1 MRNLGSHLQ
10 LYCAF
15 LFCNNTELF
24 SFRFILSCGKDSNVK
39 LWEVASGRLA
49 KHYVG
54 ATHTQLRCQVCHQSK
69 TLSILDR
76 HTERLVHVDYNGG
89 ACLMVEQ
96 ISSSKLKR
104 GTVGSQIPCT
114 VQIGA
119 DATMESL
126 FGWRS
131 IMLYELDE
139 KLAVR
144 IQLTGWKSWAQ
155 TMGIYSVFAPDFLL
169 SFQCLENLRSLMN
182 LLKAQSLICRLS
194 SMTRK
199 NL

>member
-1 MRNLGSHLQ
+1 MYNNCISLNWMRNLGSHLQ

-49 KHYVG
+49 KQYVG

-69 TLSILDR
+69 TLSISDR
-76 HTERLVHVDYNGG
+76 HTERLVHMDYNGG

-114 VQIGA
+114 VQIGVNA
-119 DATMESL
+119 LQWKVYLGD
-126 FGWRS
+126 
-131 IMLYELDE
+131 
-139 KLAVR
+139 V
-144 IQLTGWKSWAQ
+144 QLCCMTWMKN
-155 TMGIYSVFAPDFLL
+155 LL
-169 SFQCLENLRSLMN
+169 SEFS
-182 LLKAQSLICRLS
+182 
-194 SMTRK
+194 
-199 NL
+199 